1 MEFLK
6 KDEFFPTIASLVF
19 LTIAIIILLKEF
31 ERNQS
36 SEERHFSVWHR
47 RQNGRPNI
55 QEPKLLHE
63 LQVAQFTRYPN
74 IWKDLGFHNKQ
85 ADQMLSALSTSS
97 KSQDLQPDSEP
108 CQDSQPDSEPCQEF
122 SSVEDVEDVENVIE
136 KIWLEKWLDDDFDP
150 EGNDF
155 DPERNDYDLEEY
167 NDGDED
173 DDDEDEQR

>member
-1 MEFLK
+1 MAVELVEKSTNFS
-6 KDEFFPTIASLVF
+6 PTMASLVF

-55 QEPKLLHE
+55 QEQKLLHE

-74 IWKDLGFHNKQ
+74 IWQDLGFHNKQ

-97 KSQDLQPDSEP
+97 KSQD
-108 CQDSQPDSEPCQEF
+108 SQPDSEPCQEF
-122 SSVEDVEDVENVIE
+122 SSVEEVENVIE

-167 NDGDED
+167 NDGDD
-173 DDDEDEQR
+173 DNDDEDEQR